1 MNKDYT
7 LDLIA
12 SLQQAKSKKQV
23 NADIRRLEKAINML
37 SMTATLAKGNT
48 QNEIN
53 NYMKELSGKLDILK
67 LKGKLDDK
75 NLKREIDKSLHH
87 MTFKEIDALNIDG
100 SKTKIK
106 IRKVIADMKA
116 YAEKTPLSV
125 NVSLKKDK
133 LSKDLT
139 AFLSKNSRV
148 GESSALLAESERIRE
163 LIDSVNDPG
172 TLGNAADALGLF
184 QSEVINMGYAGK
196 SASRKIKDLL
206 GHITKIGNFFG
217 VASLAVNNFRKS
229 LSTLRSNDT
238 ILTEIS
244 KNSQMTKRQLQELGE
259 EAFQT
264 ASKYGQLSGNYLL
277 GVQEMVRSG
286 YGALS
291 KELSELSLLAQSA
304 GSMTADS
311 ANSYLLAT
319 DAAYKYGGSIE
330 KLSAVLDG
338 ANYISNQNL
347 ASLTDIADATRIAA
361 SFAANA
367 GIAIDELTAAE
378 AAMIAATKRS
388 GSEIGQAFRSIILNL
403 QQVSGEFDDEIID
416 EEQLKRVE
424 ARCHSLGVELE
435 YVKEGAVKLRK
446 PMEVL
451 KDLANVYESLPDN
464 SAEKQGLLS
473 DIGGKD
479 HADALSGLL
488 SQWDL
493 YEKMLGEFS
502 QGTGSALEEAEKTA
516 SSWEGRL
523 NSLSNSFDS
532 FVNTLTDK
540 NAILGGISFFDR
552 LIQGAQ
558 ALTNSVG
565 EIPVILTALNSVLAA
580 TNKDYGITQIWNK
593 DKGKIDLQGNI
604 FGIDITN
611 IKNMKK
617 HFAEAEEAIN
627 KWNVKLKTGKA
638 DINDFDK
645 AIVKNNAQF
654 KEYLSTCSKDAPASI
669 DGYKSHLKAAGKA
682 VDGFRL
688 KTVLLNA
695 AVSFGIGSAMQL
707 VGTIGTAVVKEI
719 DKHANASKHAAESAQ
734 ALASEMNSSINSMS
748 GNASTLSDLNK
759 EYQILSKGVNQLGEN
774 IGLSTDDYTR
784 YKQIIGQ
791 VSEIMPNLTMYFNA
805 QGEKIAFAKGKLSEL
820 NNEYEDY
827 IKKQANDYITNGDS
841 EGHKIQD
848 ILDDYNSNEALSDFE
863 KSWNDFKIRS
873 GFGSIKDF
881 TTKEITAELE
891 SLKNLK
897 SIDEIRDVLNHTKF
911 IYASSGQVNHN
922 TALRYFILEQ
932 LDLVSKSREQVDSMT
947 EADYNA
953 IMQSITSYIQTYEA
967 KIASDMN
974 QVRTALLQE
983 TFSKDK
989 YWEIENEDVRND
1001 ITTFLSSISS
1011 DTWDAL
1017 NIKTDNDLSVFV
1029 NKIIESMDEN
1039 KDGFA
1044 DAWNGLFDVELKDLP
1059 VNEYVQQVD
1068 GFLKTICNVLDLDEV
1083 SGVPMLRVS
1092 LGLDDDYEYLPR
1104 KFQNA
1109 VSALIKDPKTL
1120 GSDEYLE
1127 LIDIINK
1134 LTYAEAEL
1142 CLEAITGAESVT
1154 DAITKVKSALA
1165 PETMGYSSFEDAWSA
1180 SFTSEN
1186 ESVKK
1191 LGETL
1196 LDLAAKGRLTIE
1208 AFNEADST
1216 NYFKNLNISAEEAVS
1231 KINKLADESQQ
1242 LSSMSGNISKIS
1254 EALGAKRD
1262 DGFVSADTLS
1272 GFDAEIRGLESW
1284 DHFQEVLGNV
1294 NSSYN
1299 DCREAANA
1307 LASEWADNSDFL
1319 AQLTEQNKEYYAT
1332 QLKAMGVEN
1341 YQEII
1346 EHTENL
1352 NIAKEA
1358 LKLASFDL
1366 AAATA
1371 QEVKALISEG
1381 TYSTLAKEQIW
1392 NLILAKQTAEVTNL
1406 NTANDCQRLQDL
1418 AKNAGVTGKS
1428 IELLTELM
1436 SIYNN
1441 LEHGVYGTNKDVLD
1455 EVKARAEAIKQN
1467 IMNLLEDNASKNV
1480 ELKPNLKLS
1489 SSAKS
1494 AAKAAGKE
1502 TGKSYLDGVKEEL
1515 SKMGSIISYVGKI
1528 LGNKITSYSEQKD
1541 AAVKALEAEK
1551 NAAKEVLEA
1560 QKDAAEA
1567 ALKAQKDAVAAE
1579 KDSVQAQID
1588 AKQEEIDKINEAAKA
1603 RKNELDLQ
1611 KAQYDLARMQNQRT
1625 SLIYSEDK
1633 GMHYVTDTKGI
1644 RDAKE
1649 NVADVKE
1656 SIRVSGIEKE
1666 IGVLEKKLDAIN
1678 QQAEA
1683 LDQQAEASDN
1693 YYDTLMEASDSYYDR
1708 LIKDTESYWAGLIS
1722 GFEKY
1727 QTRWEELADM
1737 EENAKMNA
1745 ALKEFSIT
1753 SDEILNLSEEKF
1765 ESFKQRYLAIL
1776 ASADR
1781 SEPETAAYRER
1792 QPQKMMNDKSNA
1804 GTDDAIIVTKDG
1816 QILYPLQ
1823 PGDAMYDMVQKWN
1836 AYFSRVEDK
1845 LAPASMYEQNRQFHD
1860 AIRQISNVSNIVQN
1874 QNNQPVINGGL
1885 NVTCPGITSQEVAR
1899 QVGVELNNMFRGLH
1913 LEAYQ
1918 RSMTR

>member
-304 GSMTADS
+304 GNMTADS

-347 ASLTDIADATRIAA
+347 ASLTDIVDATRIAA

-416 EEQLKRVE
+416 DEQLKRVE

-627 KWNVKLKTGKA
+627 KWNAELKTGKA

-654 KEYLSTCSKDAPASI
+654 KEYLSTCSKDAPASL

-695 AVSFGIGSAMQL
+695 AVSFGIGYAIQL
-707 VGTIGTAVVKEI
+707 AGRFGIAVVKEI

-827 IKKQANDYITNGDS
+827 IKKQANDYVTNGDS

-848 ILDDYNSNEALSDFE
+848 ILDDYNNNQSFSAFESFINEIEYSLGIFDI
-863 KSWNDFKIRS
+863 D
-873 GFGSIKDF
+873 DF
-881 TTKEITAELE
+881 TTKEILNELE
-891 SLKNLK
+891 KLKNSNSIEEIQRRLK
-897 SIDEIRDVLNHTKF
+897 LGNWSTSPQSDHNRALNSAVVKELGLSLDEIN
-911 IYASSGQVNHN
+911 
-922 TALRYFILEQ
+922 
-932 LDLVSKSREQVDSMT
+932 SMT

-953 IMQSITSYIQTYEA
+953 LMQSITSLIQTYEA
-967 KIASDMN
+967 KITSDMN

-983 TFSKDK
+983 TFSKDE
-989 YWEIENEDVRND
+989 YWKIKDVDVRND
-1001 ITTFLSSISS
+1001 ITTFLSAINS

-1017 NIKTDNDLSVFV
+1017 NIKTDNKLSTFV
-1029 NKIIESMDEN
+1029 NKIIESISQN

-1180 SFTSEN
+1180 SFTSES
-1186 ESVKK
+1186 ESIKK

-1196 LDLAAKGRLTIE
+1196 LDLAAKGRLTTE
-1208 AFNEADST
+1208 VFNEADST
-1216 NYFKNLNISAEEAVS
+1216 NYFKNLDISAEEAVS
-1231 KINKLADESQQ
+1231 KINKLVDESQQ

-1272 GFDAEIRGLESW
+1272 GFDAEIRGLDSW

-1299 DCREAANA
+1299 DCWEAANA

-1579 KDSVQAQID
+1579 KDSVQVQID

-1666 IGVLEKKLDAIN
+1666 IGVLEKRLDAIN

-1918 RSMTR
+1918 RSMIR

>member
-7 LDLIA
+7 LDLTA

-23 NADIRRLEKAINML
+23 NTDIRRLEKAINML
-37 SMTATLAKGNT
+37 SVTATLAKGNT

-53 NYMKELSGKLDILK
+53 NYMKELSGKLDYLK

-100 SKTKIK
+100 SKTKLK

-163 LIDSVNDPG
+163 LIDSVNDQG

-361 SFAANA
+361 SFAANG

-493 YEKMLGEFS
+493 YEKMLSEFS
-502 QGTGSALEEAEKTA
+502 QGAGSALEEAEKTA

-580 TNKDYGITQIWNK
+580 TNKNYGITQIWNK

-617 HFAEAEEAIN
+617 HFAEAEKAIAGWNKKMSQGQTDIN
-627 KWNVKLKTGKA
+627 KFGE
-638 DINDFDK
+638 

-654 KEYLSTCSKDAPASI
+654 KEYLSTCSKDAPASL

-695 AVSFGIGSAMQL
+695 AVSFGIGYAIQL
-707 VGTIGTAVVKEI
+707 VGRFGIAVVKEI

-734 ALASEMNSSINSMS
+734 ALASEMNSSINSVS

-827 IKKQANDYITNGDS
+827 IKKQANDYVTNGDS

-848 ILDDYNSNEALSDFE
+848 ILDDYNNNQSFSAFESFINEIEYSLGIFDI
-863 KSWNDFKIRS
+863 D
-873 GFGSIKDF
+873 DF
-881 TTKEITAELE
+881 TTKEILNELE
-891 SLKNLK
+891 KLKNSNSIEEIQRRLK
-897 SIDEIRDVLNHTKF
+897 LGNWSTSPQSDHNRALNSAVVKELGLSLDEIN
-911 IYASSGQVNHN
+911 
-922 TALRYFILEQ
+922 
-932 LDLVSKSREQVDSMT
+932 SMT

-953 IMQSITSYIQTYEA
+953 LMQSITSLIQTYEA
-967 KIASDMN
+967 KITSDMN

-989 YWEIENEDVRND
+989 YWEIEDEGVRND
-1001 ITTFLSSISS
+1001 ITTFLSAINS
-1011 DTWDAL
+1011 DTWDTL
-1017 NIKTDNDLSVFV
+1017 DIKTDNKLSTFV
-1029 NKIIESMDEN
+1029 NKIIESISQN

-1059 VNEYVQQVD
+1059 VNEYIQQVD
-1068 GFLKTICNVLDLDEV
+1068 GFLKKICNVLDLDEV

-1092 LGLDDDYEYLPR
+1092 LGLDDDYEYLPG

-1127 LIDIINK
+1127 LIDIINN
-1134 LTYAEAEL
+1134 LTYAESEL

-1231 KINKLADESQQ
+1231 KINKLVDESQQ

-1272 GFDAEIRGLESW
+1272 GFDAEIRGLDSW

-1294 NSSYN
+1294 NSFY
-1299 DCREAANA
+1299 DECLEAANA

-1346 EHTENL
+1346 ECAENL

-1358 LKLASFDL
+1358 LAQASFDL
-1366 AAATA
+1366 AATTA
-1371 QEVKALISEG
+1371 QEVEELINEG
-1381 TYSTLAKEQIW
+1381 TYSEEAERQIW
-1392 NLILAKQTAEVTNL
+1392 NLVLAKQTAEGTNL
-1406 NTANDCQRLQDL
+1406 DTTDDCQRLLNL
-1418 AKNAGVTGKS
+1418 AENAGVTGEA
-1428 IELLTELM
+1428 INLLTHLM
-1436 SIYNN
+1436 NIYNN
-1441 LEHGVYGTNKDVLD
+1441 LANGVYGDNLHAIEDAKNQ
-1455 EVKARAEAIKQN
+1455 AEDLRNRIFK
-1467 IMNLLEDNASKNV
+1467 ILEDNANKNV

-1666 IGVLEKKLDAIN
+1666 IGVLEKRLDAIN

-1792 QPQKMMNDKSNA
+1792 QPEKMMNDKGNAGAA
-1804 GTDDAIIVTKDG
+1804 GTDDAIIITKDG

>member
-304 GSMTADS
+304 GNMTADS

-1059 VNEYVQQVD
+1059 VNE
-1068 GFLKTICNVLDLDEV
+1068 
-1083 SGVPMLRVS
+1083 
-1092 LGLDDDYEYLPR
+1092 
-1104 KFQNA
+1104 
-1109 VSALIKDPKTL
+1109 
-1120 GSDEYLE
+1120 
-1127 LIDIINK
+1127 
-1134 LTYAEAEL
+1134 
-1142 CLEAITGAESVT
+1142 
-1154 DAITKVKSALA
+1154 
-1165 PETMGYSSFEDAWSA
+1165 
-1180 SFTSEN
+1180 
-1186 ESVKK
+1186 
-1191 LGETL
+1191 
-1196 LDLAAKGRLTIE
+1196 
-1208 AFNEADST
+1208 
-1216 NYFKNLNISAEEAVS
+1216 
-1231 KINKLADESQQ
+1231 
-1242 LSSMSGNISKIS
+1242 
-1254 EALGAKRD
+1254 
-1262 DGFVSADTLS
+1262 
-1272 GFDAEIRGLESW
+1272 
-1284 DHFQEVLGNV
+1284 
-1294 NSSYN
+1294 
-1299 DCREAANA
+1299 
-1307 LASEWADNSDFL
+1307 
-1319 AQLTEQNKEYYAT
+1319 
-1332 QLKAMGVEN
+1332 
-1341 YQEII
+1341 
-1346 EHTENL
+1346 
-1352 NIAKEA
+1352 
-1358 LKLASFDL
+1358 
-1366 AAATA
+1366 
-1371 QEVKALISEG
+1371 
-1381 TYSTLAKEQIW
+1381 
-1392 NLILAKQTAEVTNL
+1392 
-1406 NTANDCQRLQDL
+1406 
-1418 AKNAGVTGKS
+1418 
-1428 IELLTELM
+1428 
-1436 SIYNN
+1436 
-1441 LEHGVYGTNKDVLD
+1441 
-1455 EVKARAEAIKQN
+1455 
-1467 IMNLLEDNASKNV
+1467 
-1480 ELKPNLKLS
+1480 
-1489 SSAKS
+1489 
-1494 AAKAAGKE
+1494 
-1502 TGKSYLDGVKEEL
+1502 
-1515 SKMGSIISYVGKI
+1515 
-1528 LGNKITSYSEQKD
+1528 
-1541 AAVKALEAEK
+1541 
-1551 NAAKEVLEA
+1551 
-1560 QKDAAEA
+1560 
-1567 ALKAQKDAVAAE
+1567 
-1579 KDSVQAQID
+1579 
-1588 AKQEEIDKINEAAKA
+1588 
-1603 RKNELDLQ
+1603 
-1611 KAQYDLARMQNQRT
+1611 
-1625 SLIYSEDK
+1625 
-1633 GMHYVTDTKGI
+1633 
-1644 RDAKE
+1644 
-1649 NVADVKE
+1649 
-1656 SIRVSGIEKE
+1656 
-1666 IGVLEKKLDAIN
+1666 
-1678 QQAEA
+1678 
-1683 LDQQAEASDN
+1683 
-1693 YYDTLMEASDSYYDR
+1693 
-1708 LIKDTESYWAGLIS
+1708 
-1722 GFEKY
+1722 
-1727 QTRWEELADM
+1727 
-1737 EENAKMNA
+1737 
-1745 ALKEFSIT
+1745 
-1753 SDEILNLSEEKF
+1753 
-1765 ESFKQRYLAIL
+1765 
-1776 ASADR
+1776 
-1781 SEPETAAYRER
+1781 
-1792 QPQKMMNDKSNA
+1792 
-1804 GTDDAIIVTKDG
+1804 
-1816 QILYPLQ
+1816 
-1823 PGDAMYDMVQKWN
+1823 
-1836 AYFSRVEDK
+1836 
-1845 LAPASMYEQNRQFHD
+1845 
-1860 AIRQISNVSNIVQN
+1860 
-1874 QNNQPVINGGL
+1874 
-1885 NVTCPGITSQEVAR
+1885 
-1899 QVGVELNNMFRGLH
+1899 
-1913 LEAYQ
+1913 
-1918 RSMTR
+1918 